1 MQHSLRD
8 DTPFERLNSITDRRQ
23 PLSLAKGVFDTLDP
37 SIPHLGTIVIDG
49 ADSDDRL
56 RWSEVCW
63 AAALMAGRMQ
73 EEQYQAHRIIIPVNN
88 LSIHDLLLALA
99 NVAL

>member
-1 MQHSLRD
+1 MMSVAKN
-8 DTPFERLNSITDRRQ
+8 DTPFELLNRITSRTES
-23 PLSLAKGVFDTLDP
+23 LSFAKGVFDTLDP

-73 EEQYQAHRIIIPVNN
+73 EEQYQAHRIIPVNN